1 MTPGFHQA
9 RSPME
14 TNGQTRSPG
23 KYRRVLVVDD
33 SEDTA
38 SSMARL
44 ITYWGLQ
51 VEVARDVK
59 SAIEALDARTP
70 DVVIT
75 DLALPD
81 RDGREIARHARGLP
95 RPPVCLLM
103 TGWPLEDNPDDLAA
117 SGVDHLFQKPVDFAR
132 LQAFLFAATD
142 GSRES
147 A

>member
-1 MTPGFHQA
+1 
-9 RSPME
+9 ME
-14 TNGQTRSPG
+14 TNGPSSNSQG
-23 KYRRVLVVDD
+23 KYRKILVVDD

-38 SSMARL
+38 TSMARL
-44 ITYWGLQ
+44 LAYWGLQ

-59 SAIEALDARTP
+59 SALDALDARTP

-95 RPPVCLLM
+95 QPPVCLLM
-103 TGWPLEDNPDDLAA
+103 TGWPLEEGPDDLAA
-117 SGVDHLFQKPVDFAR
+117 SGVDHLFQKPVDFSK
-132 LQAFLFAATD
+132 LHAFLFPATD
-142 GSRES
+142 ASRES